1 MSFSPRSPQP
11 TPIHKSKTSS
21 VPNAQDKCYRNLSR
35 FPQMEV
41 NPPIH
46 GLPSLWSQ
54 ASHVIHHCS
63 SPSLTTNQT
72 PSKVYPLGGSKKL
85 SRHWLQD
92 PGNSHQP
99 APLVPSLGVLKF
111 LTPTL
116 WLWAFAPGLS
126 ALAGPLL
133 SPRLMICLATTCLD
147 CTTGRRLWPQSPSSS
162 LLLGEGGS
170 AHPLPGFC
178 HQRRRIRQASNW
190 YCFYTFSPPL

>member
-1 MSFSPRSPQP
+1 MTLSLSLQLPTHNTVRSARMSFSPRSPQP

-116 WLWAFAPGLS
+116 WL
-126 ALAGPLL
+126 
-133 SPRLMICLATTCLD
+133 
-147 CTTGRRLWPQSPSSS
+147 
-162 LLLGEGGS
+162 
-170 AHPLPGFC
+170 
-178 HQRRRIRQASNW
+178 
-190 YCFYTFSPPL
+190 